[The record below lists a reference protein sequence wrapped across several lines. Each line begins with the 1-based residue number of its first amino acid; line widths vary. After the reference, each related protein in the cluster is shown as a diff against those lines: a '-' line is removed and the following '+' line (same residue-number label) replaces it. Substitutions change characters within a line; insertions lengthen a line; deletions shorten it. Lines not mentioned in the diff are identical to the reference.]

1 MKYIPVISA
10 RGEFEQYYDKIS
22 EWKKQAFLSLW
33 EIDDLLDRD
42 AITNLIV
49 IGDAQYEMDAGKSFH

>member
-49 IGDAQYEMDAGKSFH
+49 IGDA